1 MYVCMH
7 ACMHAC
13 TRAHARTHTHTCRD
27 CDALTKA
34 NVHTHTL
41 DRWGVSFT
49 RWTTSGDLPGG
60 RGSQILDFVT
70 RHLTKG
76 SEGEEVAWAVV
87 DSERLGKGYEEEGA
101 LMMEVLLLQQSVLV
115 GEQGYTDDLAR
126 ATVGIL
132 MGQD

>member
-1 MYVCMH
+1 MYTPSRAH
-7 ACMHAC
+7 
-13 TRAHARTHTHTCRD
+13 TRARTHTCRD

-70 RHLTKG
+70 RQLPLG
-76 SEGEEVAWAVV
+76 SGGEEVAWAVV

>member
-1 MYVCMH
+1 M
-7 ACMHAC
+7 
-13 TRAHARTHTHTCRD
+13 
-27 CDALTKA
+27 
-34 NVHTHTL
+34 
-41 DRWGVSFT
+41 
-49 RWTTSGDLPGG
+49 
-60 RGSQILDFVT
+60 
-70 RHLTKG
+70 
-76 SEGEEVAWAVV
+76 